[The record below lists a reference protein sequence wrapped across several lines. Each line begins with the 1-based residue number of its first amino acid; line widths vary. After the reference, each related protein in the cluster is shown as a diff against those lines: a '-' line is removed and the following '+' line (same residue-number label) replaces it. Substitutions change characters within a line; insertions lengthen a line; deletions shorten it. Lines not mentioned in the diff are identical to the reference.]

1 MSFNIYIFIYFNF
14 HSRCGNKE
22 FWNNINIGSG
32 RPHMKQ
38 TTEPSKEAELK

>member
-1 MSFNIYIFIYFNF
+1 MFIYTYSFIDF
-14 HSRCGNKE
+14 ISRCGNKE

-38 TTEPSKEAELK
+38 TTEPAKEAELK